1 MKRLAAISILFLL
14 VMGPASVWADALLA
28 CCPEEHRAAT
38 MTGSDDCQTQPCC
51 TVAAPLPS
59 PQRGQTG
66 RLDLASAS
74 APPYRPTGPALV
86 TSVPADALGGGA
98 FSPASSQTTLVLRC

>member
-1 MKRLAAISILFLL
+1 MRLAAIPILLLL
-14 VMGPASVWADALLA
+14 VMGPTSVWADALLA